1 MTELNETCPIW
12 GTPAKVWQWDY
23 GGRQVDSPR
32 AGGRYKVNGG
42 TIGSLR
48 ALDPGAKARLTTWI
62 YETNLSDSAEAN
74 VMAEDIDRAI
84 ARRALTL
91 DQKFDRFFRLL
102 RRKNFGHADH
112 LRIAGIV
119 DDETRRWQLDLNLA
133 LESAED
139 KETSAVLNLLKDV
152 GCTQEDSHYRIKLTT
167 VGFRKLEGLDAIGA
181 ESRQGF
187 VAMWFG
193 SEMNEPFKNGFDPAI
208 RDAGYDPQ
216 RIDQKQHLNKIDDE
230 IIAEIRRSRFVVADF
245 TSEIVDHLKKPTA
258 IARGGV
264 YYEAGF
270 AQGLGIPVIWTVRA
284 DCVDHM
290 HFDTR
295 QYSHLVWNDS
305 AELKTLLQNRIVAL
319 FGQGPIPAN

>member
-1 MTELNETCPIW
+1 MAQLDEQCPIW

-23 GGRQVDSPR
+23 SGRKVDSPR
-32 AGGRYKVNGG
+32 AGGRYKVDGN
-42 TIGSLR
+42 TIDALR
-48 ALDPGAKARLTTWI
+48 ALDLRAKARLTTWI
-62 YETNLSDSAEAN
+62 YETNLSGSGEAD
-74 VMAEDIDRAI
+74 VTAEDIDRAK

-91 DQKFDRFFRLL
+91 EQKFDRFFRLL
-102 RRKNFGHADH
+102 RRKHFGHGDH

-119 DDETRRWQLDLNLA
+119 DDETRRWQLDLNFV

-139 KETSAVLNLLKDV
+139 KETSAVLNLLKDD
-152 GCTQEDSHYRIKLTT
+152 GCTQEDSHHRIKLTT
-167 VGFRKLEGLDAIGA
+167 IGFRKLEGLDAIGA

-193 SEMNEPFKNGFDPAI
+193 NEMNEPFLNGFGPAI

-245 TSEIVDHLKKPTA
+245 TSEIIDHLGKPTA

-270 AQGLGIPVIWTVRA
+270 AQGLGIPVIWTVKA

-319 FGQGPIPAN
+319 FGQGQLPTS